1 MEQIANLSSKATV
14 LKRKFANMCIVLKPN
29 SEGCVWQ
36 SPYLDLFVRKELV
49 KLIRVYHVYSCLTC
63 MHLFESLQRRQTW
76 HVDILLYGTVC
87 DSEWVVCFKGRK
99 TKEERQH
106 KAGAIREGA
115 ADLEIWHQRQ
125 LGLDWSVSLLDT
137 ATASEALV
145 T

>member
-1 MEQIANLSSKATV
+1 
-14 LKRKFANMCIVLKPN
+14 
-29 SEGCVWQ
+29 
-36 SPYLDLFVRKELV
+36 
-49 KLIRVYHVYSCLTC
+49 

-115 ADLEIWHQRQ
+115 ADSTELAAGCVVLHSLTQSSFCLQEYGDPDNATGAIKTPSELMNAAGPTAF
-125 LGLDWSVSLLDT
+125 LGLS
-137 ATASEALV
+137 
-145 T
+145 